1 MGVILWLSDLHLD
14 PFYGTELAASH
25 KNGNNCSLP
34 NNATLKEHPY
44 GQVGCDAPPSLLEWT
59 LQHAS
64 SKSNDIDFVLI
75 TGDFARHEMNN
86 LFEDPSSNLQLFPT
100 VISILSTCIQT
111 IHDNLPNVPILPV
124 IGNNDLVPDYFLE
137 EEDSQDGEEAQE
149 MLLSIANGLNQTFLD
164 GNEYGQFQK
173 GGYFARLVPLNQ
185 QNSSILVLSLNTIL
199 YSTRHEPEYS
209 PNNLDPYGQFHWL
222 QRQLHK
228 ASSDSTIVGVY
239 LAGHIPPSIGSYRHS
254 QLWHEEYIQAFST
267 ILNDY
272 TQGKYNPPEGE
283 DSTPPPILGN
293 FYGHVH
299 TEEFRLF
306 EYGSES
312 KLDDASSTEALVV
325 PVLVTSSITPIYG
338 SNPSYRLVEFSD
350 KTGALLDYKTHYLD
364 LDQTA
369 ANYSNNTNNS
379 MDNNTLQEDPWIAL
393 PSFVQDY
400 GLPDLS
406 LDSFQQ
412 LLQNFETEL
421 TLATQQLNC
430 GASNSV
436 ATTNDRLWE
445 TFWKRQNL
453 YSNAPDDGDDN
464 DTQKSETT
472 VMIDWLCT
480 FGSSTTQDYQEC
492 LQTKQAQVSKEC
504 YGTAAR
510 LFLSK
515 NRFVV
520 AGASVAA
527 SIGLVVL
534 FLGLRRCYKRRSKR
548 NQYTIPQEHDPE
560 IDKDGVF
567 VEDHDSTTPNDDIEL
582 I

>member
-1 MGVILWLSDLHLD
+1 MQWQLHRA
-14 PFYGTELAASH
+14 AAS
-25 KNGNNCSLP
+25 K
-34 NNATLKEHPY
+34 T
-44 GQVGCDAPPSLLEWT
+44 
-59 LQHAS
+59 
-64 SKSNDIDFVLI
+64 
-75 TGDFARHEMNN
+75 
-86 LFEDPSSNLQLFPT
+86 
-100 VISILSTCIQT
+100 
-111 IHDNLPNVPILPV
+111 
-124 IGNNDLVPDYFLE
+124 
-137 EEDSQDGEEAQE
+137 
-149 MLLSIANGLNQTFLD
+149 
-164 GNEYGQFQK
+164 
-173 GGYFARLVPLNQ
+173 
-185 QNSSILVLSLNTIL
+185 
-199 YSTRHEPEYS
+199 
-209 PNNLDPYGQFHWL
+209 
-222 QRQLHK
+222 
-228 ASSDSTIVGVY
+228 SSDSNIVGVY

-272 TQGKYNPPEGE
+272 TQGKYNPPED

-312 KLDDASSTEALVV
+312 KQDDASSTEARVV

-350 KTGALLDYKTHYLD
+350 DTGALLDYTTHYLD

-369 ANYSNNTNNS
+369 ANYNNNTNKSTHVNT
-379 MDNNTLQEDPWIAL
+379 NTLREDPWIAL

-430 GASNSV
+430 GGGNSV

-504 YGTAAR
+504 NGTATTR
-510 LFLSK
+510 LFLS
-515 NRFVV
+515 NHRFVV

-527 SIGLVVL
+527 SIGLVLL
-534 FLGLRRCYKRRSKR
+534 FLGLRKCYKRRSKR

-560 IDKDGVF
+560 SDKDGVF
-567 VEDHDSTTPNDDIEL
+567 VEDHATTIPNDDIEL